1 MATGETTGIPGRHG
15 AERGIGDKAAVAL
28 PTRTAPM
35 PTRRA
40 LACLALL
47 AALATPTAARELGRA
62 PELRI
67 LGFSADG
74 RHFGFEQEGGDG
86 VNEKGAFAVDVVDA
100 TTGRSARGFPRG
112 VTQVAWD
119 SEAADPRRAAMRG
132 FRFSEDDEASA
143 TTAAVRRWTRG
154 VTQRPLRALRLTDPG
169 RRLGGQALTDL
180 TETSGPVRVM
190 GEPDIIGAHP
200 GTAMKYTVT
209 AQMPV
214 PEDPDLACRERATG
228 EAHTLTVTLKPEVPS
243 WDPEAAT
250 RAPKAFR
257 EQSAALPFILPP
269 KTCFHQARV
278 TDVYRSENGRSI
290 AVVVAVTFDV
300 GFTDSAEYHAT
311 IFALGED

>member
-1 MATGETTGIPGRHG
+1 
-15 AERGIGDKAAVAL
+15 
-28 PTRTAPM
+28 M
-35 PTRRA
+35 PARR
-40 LACLALL
+40 LLTCLALL
-47 AALATPTAARELGRA
+47 ATFVSPVAARELGRA

-74 RHFGFEQEGGDG
+74 RYFGFEQEGGDG
-86 VNEKGAFAVDVVDA
+86 VNEKGAFAVGVVDA
-100 TTGRSARGFPRG
+100 ATGRSARGFPRG

-119 SEAADPRRAAMRG
+119 SEASDPRRAAMRG
-132 FRFSEDDEASA
+132 FRFSEDDETSAS
-143 TTAAVRRWTRG
+143 TAAVRRWTRG
-154 VTQRPLRALRLTDPG
+154 VTQAPLRALRLTDPG

-180 TETSGPVRVM
+180 TATSGPVRVM
-190 GEPDIIGAHP
+190 DGPDLIGAHP

-228 EAHTLTVTLKPEVPS
+228 EAHTLTVTLKPEIPS

-257 EQSAALPFILPP
+257 EQSVALPFILPP

-278 TDVYRSENGRSI
+278 TDVYRSGNSRSI

-311 IFALGED
+311 IFPIEED

>member
-1 MATGETTGIPGRHG
+1 MPARRILTCLAPTCF
-15 AERGIGDKAAVAL
+15 AFLAAVAL
-28 PTRTAPM
+28 
-35 PTRRA
+35 
-40 LACLALL
+40 
-47 AALATPTAARELGRA
+47 TPPAAARELGQA

-86 VNEKGAFAVDVVDA
+86 VHERGAFAVDVVDA
-100 TTGRSARGFPRG
+100 TTGRSVRGFPRG

-119 SEAADPRRAAMRG
+119 SEASDPRRAAMRG
-132 FRFSEDDEASA
+132 FRFSDDDEASA
-143 TTAAVRRWTRG
+143 TTAAVRRWTRS

-169 RRLGGQALTDL
+169 RRLGGHALTDL

-190 GEPDIIGAHP
+190 DGPDIIGAHP

-209 AQMPV
+209 ARMPV

-228 EAHTLTVTLKPEVPS
+228 EAHTLTVTLTPEVPS

-250 RAPKAFR
+250 RAPRAFR

-269 KTCFHQARV
+269 KTCFQQARV

-311 IFALGED
+311 IFAVGAD